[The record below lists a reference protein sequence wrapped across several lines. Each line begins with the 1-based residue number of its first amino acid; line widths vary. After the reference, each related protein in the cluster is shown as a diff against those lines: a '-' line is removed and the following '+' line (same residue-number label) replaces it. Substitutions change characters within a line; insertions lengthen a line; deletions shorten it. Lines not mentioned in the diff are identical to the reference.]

1 MLWIWST
8 QSSLQDHSSFKEWRQ
23 QIGLFQ
29 DEEGL
34 WRCRGRI
41 SNASVSYD
49 SKYPILLPSNEYFT
63 ILVIRKA
70 QERVLHNGV
79 KETLSEF
86 RSRYWIVRGRSAIK
100 RVIGRCVICRRFEG
114 LHYSA
119 PPPPPLPAF
128 RVTEKP
134 AFTYTGL
141 DYAGPI
147 YIKPDD
153 NMEKVWICLYT
164 CCVTRCIHIDF
175 VFNLSVESFRRSLT
189 RFTAQRGVTLK
200 ILSDNGKTFKS
211 ATEMLKKI
219 ASHGDISRYLSET
232 RTKWLFN
239 VESPMVGRS
248 IQENGQVSE
257 KMSTQGDETS

>member
-1 MLWIWST
+1 M
-8 QSSLQDHSSFKEWRQ
+8 
-23 QIGLFQ
+23 
-29 DEEGL
+29 
-34 WRCRGRI
+34 
-41 SNASVSYD
+41 
-49 SKYPILLPSNEYFT
+49 
-63 ILVIRKA
+63 
-70 QERVLHNGV
+70 

-128 RVTEKP
+128 RVTEEP

-153 NMEKVWICLYT
+153 NMEKVWICLYI
-164 CCVTRCIHIDF
+164 TRCIHIDF